1 MREYSVEALVEIAD
15 DDTLTDM
22 AYAWAHADPDRA
34 VLDEVTC
41 GRFAG
46 MVRAQ
51 AKELIA
57 AGVRRGDRV
66 VVLGPT
72 SVAWAVADFAVLS
85 VGAITVPIYP
95 TASAEQ
101 IDAVLRDARPAAC
114 FTVPDKRA
122 LVAGAVRSEVRV
134 WTLGE
139 PAEGIGVD
147 LPDAVVDERRAEVG
161 ADDIA
166 TIVYTSGTTGTPK
179 GCVLTHRNILAAAG
193 NVVALLPELF
203 RGTDGGDRPSTL
215 LFLPLA
221 HVYGRVVL
229 FGCVAAGTRT
239 GLVGSPNALLSALP
253 SFRPTFLVGVPY
265 ILEKIR
271 KAARAR
277 VGEGPDGEAG
287 AWVRGLLGGRLTH
300 MICGGASL
308 DASTLDFFTRTGLT
322 VLGAYGLTETTSTVT
337 MSAPSAN
344 RPGSVGRPV
353 PGTTVAVAEDGEILV
368 RGPQVSPGYW
378 PDHAGGAPDEWVRT
392 GDLGELDQDG
402 YLRIT
407 GRRKEI
413 LVTSG
418 GKNVAPAPLEDRLR
432 LHPLVSNCMV
442 VGEGRPFVT
451 ALVTLDRTALGEW
464 RGSDLDTEIAA
475 AVDSANALVS
485 RAESI
490 RRFRVLEGD
499 FTVEGGQ
506 LTPSLRLRRA
516 VIEKE
521 YAAHIEAMYL
531 H

>member
-1 MREYSVEALVEIAD
+1 
-15 DDTLTDM
+15 
-22 AYAWAHADPDRA
+22 
-34 VLDEVTC
+34 
-41 GRFAG
+41 
-46 MVRAQ
+46 
-51 AKELIA
+51 
-57 AGVRRGDRV
+57 
-66 VVLGPT
+66 
-72 SVAWAVADFAVLS
+72 
-85 VGAITVPIYP
+85 
-95 TASAEQ
+95 
-101 IDAVLRDARPAAC
+101 
-114 FTVPDKRA
+114 
-122 LVAGAVRSEVRV
+122 
-134 WTLGE
+134 
-139 PAEGIGVD
+139 
-147 LPDAVVDERRAEVG
+147 
-161 ADDIA
+161 
-166 TIVYTSGTTGTPK
+166 
-179 GCVLTHRNILAAAG
+179 VLTHRNILAAAG

-203 RGTDGGDRPSTL
+203 RGPDGGEQPSTL
-215 LFLPLA
+215 LFLPLS

-239 GLVGSPNALLSALP
+239 GLVASPADLLSALP

-271 KAARAR
+271 KAARAQF
-277 VGEGPDGEAG
+277 GDDPDGRAG
-287 AWVRGLLGGRLTH
+287 AWVRDLLGGRLTH

-308 DASTLDFFTRTGLT
+308 DASTLDFFTRAGLT
-322 VLGAYGLTETTSTVT
+322 VLGAYGLTETTSTAT

-344 RPGSVGRPV
+344 RPGTVGRPV
-353 PGTTVAVAEDGEILV
+353 PGTTVAVAGDGEILV
-368 RGPQVSPGYW
+368 RGPQASPGYW
-378 PDHAGGAPDEWVRT
+378 PDHGAGAPEWVRT

-442 VGEGRPFVT
+442 VGEGRPFVA
-451 ALVTLDRTALGEW
+451 ALVTLDRAALGQW
-464 RGSDLDTEIAA
+464 RGTDLDAEIAA

-521 YAAHIEAMYL
+521 YAAQIEAMYL
-531 H
+531 D